1 MTRARRP
8 GLRLLARYKALM
20 EDRMF
25 HSNSAYDEKVAAL
38 ALWAGAK
45 AMREAIVKRG
55 GRRDAK

>member
-1 MTRARRP
+1 
-8 GLRLLARYKALM
+8 
-20 EDRMF
+20 MF